1 MATDEQTASDNHRS
15 GGSKGGSR
23 KSPQDAIAMLK
34 DEHRAV
40 DKLFE
45 SFEAT
50 GPRALRTRRSLVDRM
65 IAELS
70 RHTFIEEQILYPA
83 ARNEI
88 SDARDEV
95 AEAFEEH
102 HVVKWLLEELRDLD
116 PADETFKA
124 KVTVMT
130 EIVRHHVEEEE
141 REFFPVLRAQFSKQ
155 RLLELGAELRQ
166 ARQGAPTQPHPRLP
180 ADPAGTPP
188 SALST
193 VIDRAREVV
202 HSVRTAS

>member
-1 MATDEQTASDNHRS
+1 MATDEQTTSDNHRS

-70 RHTFIEEQILYPA
+70 RHTFIEEQILYPT
-83 ARNEI
+83 ARDEI
-88 SDARDEV
+88 SDARDE
-95 AEAFEEH
+95 
-102 HVVKWLLEELRDLD
+102 VVKWLLEELRDLD

-124 KVTVMT
+124 KVTVIT
-130 EIVRHHVEEEE
+130 EIVRHQVEEEE

-166 ARQGAPTQPHPRLP
+166 ARQEAPTQPHPRLP
-180 ADPAGTPP
+180 ADPADTPP

-202 HSVRTAS
+202 HSVRAAS